1 MPLQTQQILSTTCS
15 KCRFFFFSSTLVL
28 WYFLKTQI
36 KLILQPQSLKTILCL
51 NSGSTLSFF
60 KQEIL
65 VSPLYLLSIL
75 YPTEGSPPG
84 SPVPGI
90 LQAGTLETRLPL
102 TVPVGV
108 AEQQALYGR
117 DLSRPIHAGD
127 CCPGQR
133 YWIGIL
139 NVKGRG
145 TKWDSWDLSS

>member
-90 LQAGTLETRLPL
+90 LQAGTLEW
-102 TVPVGV
+102 VGV
-108 AEQQALYGR
+108 SFSNAWQWKVKVKS
-117 DLSRPIHAGD
+117 LSRVRLFTTPWTAAYQAPPSIGFSR
-127 CCPGQR
+127 QE
-133 YWIGIL
+133 YWSGVPLPSLIL
-139 NVKGRG
+139 
-145 TKWDSWDLSS
+145 